1 MREANRATKWVEM
14 LKVLEESKR
23 PVCEWPEVHKKFESR
38 LAKGLPDCLRSKVW
52 GIFAEGQAMDPPSQ
66 HPSFRDLYMKVSG
79 FERQIDLDIE
89 RTLRDHVL
97 FKIRFSSA
105 QVSLFKIL
113 VAYSNLDPA
122 VGYCQGMSTVA
133 AFMLLYF
140 EEEAAF
146 NVFVQVMHRTRLRQL
161 YMVGFGLLFETFFIH
176 EQLMAKFLPIIH
188 SKLVQHN
195 LLFSYIFWVEL
206 LPYNNQHLCYQVVLD
221 LVPRVSLSISQSH
234 LGSIPLLRL

>member
-14 LKVLEESKR
+14 LRGLETTGK
-23 PVCEWPEVHKKFESR
+23 PVTEWPEAHRKFESR
-38 LAKGLPDCLRSKVW
+38 LLKGLPDCLRSKVW
-52 GIFAEGQAMDPPSQ
+52 ALFATGHAAGHS
-66 HPSFRDLYMKVSG
+66 HPESFRELYMRVSG

-113 VAYSNLDPA
+113 VAYSNLDPD

-140 EEEAAF
+140 EEETAF
-146 NVFVQVMHRTRLRQL
+146 TLFVQVMQRARLRHL
-161 YMVGFGLLFETFFIH
+161 YMIGFPLLFETFFIH
-176 EQLMAKFLPIIH
+176 EQLMQKFLPIIH
-188 SKLVQHN
+188 A
-195 LLFSYIFWVEL
+195 EE
-206 LPYNNQHLCYQVVLD
+206 VLWPKHAEWID
-221 LVPRVSLSISQSH
+221 EH
-234 LGSIPLLRL
+234 AEE